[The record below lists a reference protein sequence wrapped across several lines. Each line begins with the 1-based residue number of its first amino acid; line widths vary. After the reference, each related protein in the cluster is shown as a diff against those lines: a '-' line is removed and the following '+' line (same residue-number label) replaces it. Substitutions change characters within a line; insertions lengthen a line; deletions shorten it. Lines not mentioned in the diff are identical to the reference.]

1 MLIKVVYIL
10 VKGTITTTGAGAG
23 ANVAA
28 GLPGAKSNQVSF
40 KNWAKFI
47 NWISKINNKK

>member
-10 VKGTITTTGAGAG
+10 VKGTITTTGAGG
-23 ANVAA
+23 NVAA
-28 GLPGAKSNQVSF
+28 GLSGAKSNQVSF